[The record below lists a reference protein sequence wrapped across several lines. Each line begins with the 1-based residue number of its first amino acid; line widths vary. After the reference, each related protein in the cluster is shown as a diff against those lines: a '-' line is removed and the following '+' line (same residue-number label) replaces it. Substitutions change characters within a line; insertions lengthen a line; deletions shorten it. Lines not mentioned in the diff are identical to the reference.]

1 MALKYAPGSMSF
13 DVARRATAEATQRA
27 IVRTAKRLHGEVM
40 RTDPRPA
47 RFTRI
52 VDGQTGAREESVR
65 ADGVITYLYPRLD
78 AVVQYAMEVLF
89 ELSPVLSGLYRTSH
103 TIFVGGTV
111 VPNLKGWTGGDDIV
125 ITNTVPY
132 SRKIELGVMKM
143 RVPASAKVYNQAA
156 KKVRQR
162 FGNVAKIGF
171 TYRGIVG
178 GGVSSTRAGNKSDL
192 RYPALVISE
201 R

>member
-1 MALKYAPGSMSF
+1 MAVKYAPGSMSF

-40 RTDPRPA
+40 RTDPRPV

-52 VDGQTGAREESVR
+52 VDGQMGAREESVR
-65 ADGVITYLYPRLD
+65 PDGVITYIYPRLD

-89 ELSPVLSGLYRTSH
+89 DLSPVLSGQYRKSH
-103 TIFVGGTV
+103 TIFAGGAA
-111 VPNLKGWTGGDDIV
+111 VPDLKNWRPDDEIV
-125 ITNTVPY
+125 ITNPIPY
-132 SRKIELGVMKM
+132 ARKIELGIMKM
-143 RVPASAKVYNQAA
+143 RVPGSAKVYSQAA
-156 KKVRQR
+156 KKVRAR

-178 GGVSSTRAGNKSDL
+178 GAVSSTRAGNKPDL
-192 RYPALVISE
+192 RYPALVITE